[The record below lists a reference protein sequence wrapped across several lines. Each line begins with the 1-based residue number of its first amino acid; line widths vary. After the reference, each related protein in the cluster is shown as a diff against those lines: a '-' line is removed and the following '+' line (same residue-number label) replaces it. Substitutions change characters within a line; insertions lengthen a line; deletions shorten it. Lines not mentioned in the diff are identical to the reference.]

1 MSRRQKIYRQILRF
15 AQDDGSSVWLF
26 YRQPLAKNL
35 ALAVILS
42 ATKNLCR
49 NRNFSR
55 QAKNFLT
62 GGIYVI
68 YNRSCFID
76 KAYFLICN

>member
-1 MSRRQKIYRQILRF
+1 MTTTVF
-15 AQDDGSSVWLF
+15 GF
-26 YRQPLAKNL
+26 YRHFERSEK
-35 ALAVILS
+35 S
-42 ATKNLCR
+42 CR
-49 NRNFSR
+49 NRHFSR

-76 KAYFLICN
+76 KAYFLFVTGNLYEKIIDKLAERW